1 METSASTNALKRNQ
15 TDDAL
20 EMIDESNLV
29 DEHEEDELTDERG
42 NQYTHIADKKESNL
56 DKQVNHWLLT
66 KLIVLFQLI
75 QSSTVEQAASSK
87 DKIHYDQESKEKQ
100 EKAGKFTELNER
112 KPSEYKL
119 NEPVI
124 NVRPGFDFV
133 RQSKYNP

>member
-15 TDDAL
+15 TDEAL

-66 KLIVLFQLI
+66 KLIVLF
-75 QSSTVEQAASSK
+75 
-87 DKIHYDQESKEKQ
+87 
-100 EKAGKFTELNER
+100 
-112 KPSEYKL
+112 
-119 NEPVI
+119 
-124 NVRPGFDFV
+124 
-133 RQSKYNP
+133 